1 MARKPALRRT
11 GFVLAASLGALPAFR
26 QPLPVA
32 ASSTGT
38 LIGVTG
44 FDRSTVSSINL
55 GTGAV
60 SPIAQ
65 LGLPPDLNA
74 QITNITGDAATHRIF
89 ALRQSV
95 IPPPPP
101 ATLPTTFEILPVTP

>member
-1 MARKPALRRT
+1 MARKPALRRIW
-11 GFVLAASLGALPAFR
+11 FVLAASLAALPALL

-89 ALRQSV
+89 ALRR
-95 IPPPPP
+95 
-101 ATLPTTFEILPVTP
+101 